1 MAESTPH
8 PFYGVETTHPSGYS
22 VRRQCY
28 FWDVSGLKG
37 KLDKIRVRV
46 SLRSSENIKNS
57 IYNLCLF
64 TDWKKPDG
72 NNNWGWHKRNKS
84 TWYQYPEDS
93 EYYFNKDTYSSF
105 GTFLCNKPVSLNI
118 TGGAG
123 NTWQILDVI
132 PDSKF
137 LDASKWNKTIYLMFY
152 DTTGKNN
159 PNLIWG
165 REEKISI
172 AFYTF
177 DGPQSYV
184 HRYSNGSWRND
195 CLVHIYDSTEERPWV
210 LCNVWRYN
218 GNTNK
223 WELIGSPAR

>member
-28 FWDVSGLKG
+28 FWDVIGLKG

-46 SLRSSENIKNS
+46 SLRSGNNLRNS
-57 IYNLCLF
+57 NYNLCLF
-64 TDWKKPDG
+64 SDWTKPDG
-72 NNNWGWHKRNKS
+72 NNNWGWHKRNNS
-84 TWYQYPEDS
+84 SWYQYPNQND
-93 EYYFNKDTYSSF
+93 YYFTNATYSSF
-105 GTFLCNKPVSLNI
+105 GTFLCNKPVTLSL

-132 PDSKF
+132 PDSEF

-152 DTTGKNN
+152 DRTGRYS
-159 PNLIWG
+159 PELIWG
-165 REEKISI
+165 TEQKNDI

-177 DGPQSYV
+177 DEPQNYV
-184 HRYSNGSWRND
+184 AVYDGSSWVKTKPHYYSAAEGGWKNVYLNYRIND
-195 CLVHIYDSTEERPWV
+195 EWQRICSHF
-210 LCNVWRYN
+210 
-218 GNTNK
+218 
-223 WELIGSPAR
+223 